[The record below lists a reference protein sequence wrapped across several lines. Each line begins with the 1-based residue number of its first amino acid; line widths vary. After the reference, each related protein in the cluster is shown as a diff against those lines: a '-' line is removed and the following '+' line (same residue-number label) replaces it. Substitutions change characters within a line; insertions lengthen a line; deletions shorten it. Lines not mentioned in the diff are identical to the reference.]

1 MNFSL
6 DFTPLAP
13 YWPVFLHGA
22 WLTLKMTTLAVIVGV
37 AIGIFVAFAKNSPN
51 RFVARTCSGYI
62 EVVRN
67 TPFLV
72 QIFLLY
78 FGLASFG
85 IRMPTFAA
93 AVLAMIINIAAY
105 AAEIIRAGIDSVPRG
120 QIEAAECL
128 GLSVWRIRWH
138 VMLQPAI
145 ERVYPALTSQFLLM
159 MQASAMASQIS
170 AEELTAI
177 ANTVQSD
184 TFRSLETYLVVAALY
199 LVLAV
204 LVKLVAY
211 SIGETI
217 FKRRR
222 TLRRAA
228 AQGRR
233 SPVSRLPASDPAAMA
248 PLAHVP
254 YVHGASRPVAVST
267 AAALRIEGST
277 S

>member
-1 MNFSL
+1 MKYHL
-6 DFTPLAP
+6 DFSALLP
-13 YWPVFLHGA
+13 YWPVFLNGA
-22 WLTLKMTTLAVIVGV
+22 WLTLKMTAVAVVVGV
-37 AIGIFVAFAKNSPN
+37 AVGTAVAFAKRSKIKPL
-51 RFVARTCSGYI
+51 ARVCSAYI

-105 AAEIIRAGIDSVPRG
+105 AAEIIRAGLESVPRG

-128 GLSVWRIRWH
+128 GLSKWRIGWH
-138 VMLQPAI
+138 VMLQPSI
-145 ERVYPALTSQFLLM
+145 EKVYPALTSQFLLM

-184 TFRSLETYLVVAALY
+184 TFRSLETYIVVAALY
-199 LVLAV
+199 LVLS
-204 LVKLVAY
+204 LLIKFLTGLL
-211 SIGETI
+211 GEYV
-217 FKRRR
+217 FRRR
-222 TLRRAA
+222 RVLRQAA
-228 AQGRR
+228 AR
-233 SPVSRLPASDPAAMA
+233 SGKTLVDPVQATVASHGGAA
-248 PLAHVP
+248 
-254 YVHGASRPVAVST
+254 
-267 AAALRIEGST
+267 
-277 S
+277 

>member
-6 DFTPLAP
+6 DFSSLAP
-13 YWPVFLHGA
+13 YWPVFLRGA
-22 WLTLKMTTLAVIVGV
+22 WLTLKMTTVAVIAGV
-37 AIGIFVAFAKNSPN
+37 SIGVIVAFAKNSPN
-51 RFVARTCSGYI
+51 RLVARACSGYI

-78 FGLASFG
+78 FGLASLG
-85 IRMPTFAA
+85 IHMPTFAA
-93 AVLAMIINIAAY
+93 AVLAMIVNIAAY

-120 QIEAAECL
+120 QIEAAQCL
-128 GLSVWRIRWH
+128 GLSTWRIRWH

-184 TFRSLETYLVVAALY
+184 TFRSLETYIVVAALY
-199 LVLAV
+199 LALAI
-204 LVKLVAY
+204 LVKLIAHAV
-211 SIGETI
+211 GETI

-233 SPVSRLPASDPAAMA
+233 SPVSQRPAGDPASLA
-248 PLAHVP
+248 PLAHTP
-254 YVHGASRPVAVST
+254 YVHAPARPVVAAV
-267 AAALRIEGST
+267 AAVRTEGRT

>member
-6 DFTPLAP
+6 DFSSLAP
-13 YWPVFLHGA
+13 YWPVFLLGA
-22 WLTLKMTTLAVIVGV
+22 WLTLKMTTVAVIAGV
-37 AIGIFVAFAKNSPN
+37 SIGVIVAFAKTSPN
-51 RFVARTCSGYI
+51 RLVARACSGYI

-78 FGLASFG
+78 FGLASLG
-85 IRMPTFAA
+85 IHMPTFAA
-93 AVLAMIINIAAY
+93 AVLAMIVNIAAY

-120 QIEAAECL
+120 QIEAAQCL

-184 TFRSLETYLVVAALY
+184 TFRSLETYIVVAALY
-199 LVLAV
+199 LALAI
-204 LVKLVAY
+204 LVKLIAY
-211 SIGETI
+211 AVGETI

-233 SPVSRLPASDPAAMA
+233 SPVSRRPAADPSSLA
-248 PLAHVP
+248 PLAHTP
-254 YVHGASRPVAVST
+254 YVHAPSRPMVAAV
-267 AAALRIEGST
+267 AAVRTEGRT